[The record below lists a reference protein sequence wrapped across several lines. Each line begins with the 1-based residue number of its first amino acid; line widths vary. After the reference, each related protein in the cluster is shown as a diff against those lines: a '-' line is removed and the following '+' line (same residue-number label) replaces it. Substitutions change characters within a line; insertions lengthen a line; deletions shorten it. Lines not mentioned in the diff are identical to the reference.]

1 MDDIV
6 ISDFRHNPPE
16 GYYYS
21 FEEYASGV
29 IRIWL
34 HNTCKFDYNHGE
46 ETRTVWGFWKSKTN
60 RFFAPKN
67 SKQIG
72 TQVSIKSTSK
82 YTAMQINQTP
92 LEACFNV

>member
-1 MDDIV
+1 MQDIV

-21 FEEYASGV
+21 FEEYKRGV

-34 HNTCKFDYNHGE
+34 HNTRKFDYNLGK

-60 RFFAPKN
+60 SFFAPKN
-67 SKQIG
+67 SKEIG
-72 TQVSIKSTSK
+72 PQVSIKSTTK
-82 YTAMQINQTP
+82 YTAMQINKKP
-92 LEACFNV
+92 LEAFFQ